1 MLFNFKKSQE
11 WNLCSGWSASIPRPI
26 QFSVGEFYE
35 FIRGEVCERIAPQ
48 HRRHIP
54 TSLIR
59 NVSFCVVFGAQSNYY
74 YYSYY
79 ITRHCFLAFETLP
92 NDELLY
98 IIIHITLTNIHSP
111 ISQSFSLLLYPNLM
125 CFSCEY
131 EKWPQLTVN
140 QNAMLNLNKWMNKWK
155 ITELLTRELIR
166 WNKKLYKKKNGTEKC
181 LHVQHAHFRI
191 NRINL
196 AATLERRFYSMHK

>member
-1 MLFNFKKSQE
+1 MRQHSTSNTIFCWWILRIHKRWSVRANCAAAQTPYPHKSHQECFVLRYFRGTKQLLLLFI
-11 WNLCSGWSASIPRPI
+11 L
-26 QFSVGEFYE
+26 
-35 FIRGEVCERIAPQ
+35 
-48 HRRHIP
+48 
-54 TSLIR
+54 
-59 NVSFCVVFGAQSNYY
+59 
-74 YYSYY
+74 Y

-166 WNKKLYKKKNGTEKC
+166 WNKKLYKNKKNGTEKC